1 MLKLEE
7 TILQAEL
14 LGDDSLLMEEERRAL
29 VAAALRAARVE
40 GPGVYDVHYVH
51 FGVSHMTSIKV
62 IEVKV

>member
-40 GPGVYDVHYVH
+40 GPGIFDVHYVH

>member
-1 MLKLEE
+1 M
-7 TILQAEL
+7 
-14 LGDDSLLMEEERRAL
+14 LMEEERRAL

-40 GPGVYDVHYVH
+40 GPGIFDVHYVH